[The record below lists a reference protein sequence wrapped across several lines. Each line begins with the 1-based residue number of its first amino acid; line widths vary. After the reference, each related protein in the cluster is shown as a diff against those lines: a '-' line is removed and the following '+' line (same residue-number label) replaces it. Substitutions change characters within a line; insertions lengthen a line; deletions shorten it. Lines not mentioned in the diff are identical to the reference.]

1 MHNIRLEFE
10 ERYPELD
17 FVPGIGD
24 VRQKLRLDYAFRKWH
39 PQVVFHAA
47 AYKHVPLMDENPCEA
62 VLVNATGS
70 RNVADKRIEYDVE
83 MMVMVSAD
91 KAVNPTNI
99 MGCTK
104 RLAEIYVQTQGGE
117 IEQRRHCGYTKF
129 VTTRFGNVLGSNSS
143 VIPRF
148 RE

>member
-1 MHNIRLEFE
+1 
-10 ERYPELD
+10 
-17 FVPGIGD
+17 
-24 VRQKLRLDYAFRKWH
+24 
-39 PQVVFHAA
+39 
-47 AYKHVPLMDENPCEA
+47 MDENPCEA

-117 IEQRRHCGYTKF
+117 IEQRC
-129 VTTRFGNVLGSNSS
+129 V
-143 VIPRF
+143 
-148 RE
+148 